1 MRPRP
6 GLLLPSFAL
15 VAVAALCADPAAAWQ
30 IEDPIHDPCHERLS
44 QTALTR
50 TGYAQE
56 PTPLSHDD
64 ARLRDNLEFDASP
77 YDANIYAL
85 SLVLGV
91 RNADTHGGPD
101 FSFGNNAAAA
111 NAPDDQA
118 AHCLRRPSQDGPAGD
133 AAAVADCRSFIES
146 LYWRAL
152 GSLDEDGNVS
162 PDTRTDAKVATEFQ
176 GSVSYPLSRF
186 YYFAGHALH
195 AVQDSFTHS
204 FRSPD
209 GHRIRHVFNWS
220 DQVSCTLDEA
230 RDGHGHETVLDH
242 CKDGDPS
249 QAERFELSAEA
260 SADLLTALTEP
271 GGHVERAQRIAAFLE
286 TWMTYEPDCTLDN
299 AYCDSP
305 VFDWLKHSDRSDKN
319 ICNGSLGCQSAGSAT
334 KGRATPPGGLLAL
347 GALTLAAFGLRR
359 RRSLST
365 ALLGAAL
372 LLAPSYASAQ
382 DDDHDSDSDRAAE
395 APPRP
400 RKVGGP
406 RLEARGS
413 LSVDNP
419 AYAVGVAALYGFK
432 RADVGVFAELNP
444 WYSIERRR
452 MSMGATN
459 FGVLGHYLHPL
470 RRDLVLRF
478 GLGVGVS
485 MLNADMLG
493 VNAGNLGIFLNL
505 RAMGLLWEFA
515 DGVAVTAD
523 PLDLA
528 LPAPGLVGWPI
539 LFTQHRFSLGLQFS
553 L

>member
-1 MRPRP
+1 MRP
-6 GLLLPSFAL
+6 GLLPSFSLCAL
-15 VAVAALCADPAAAWQ
+15 AALCAGPAAAWQ

-44 QTALTR
+44 HMALTR
-50 TGYAQE
+50 TGYVQE
-56 PTPLSHDD
+56 PPPLSHDD

-118 AHCLRRPSQDGPAGD
+118 AHCLRRADQDGPEGD
-133 AAAVADCRSFIES
+133 AAAVADCRAWIES
-146 LYWRAL
+146 LYWQAL
-152 GSLDEDGNVS
+152 AGLDEDGNV
-162 PDTRTDAKVATEFQ
+162 PVDDRTPAKVATEFQ
-176 GSVSYPLSRF
+176 GSVSYPLSRL
-186 YYFAGHALH
+186 YYFAGHAVH

-209 GHRIRHVFNWS
+209 GRRIRHVFNWS

-230 RDGHGHETVLDH
+230 RDGHGHETVLDN
-242 CKDGDPS
+242 CEDGDPS
-249 QAERFELSAEA
+249 QAERFELAAEA
-260 SADLLTALTEP
+260 STNLLTALTEP
-271 GGHVERAQRIAAFLE
+271 GGHAERAERIAAFLE

-299 AYCDSP
+299 GYCESP

-319 ICNGSLGCQSAGSAT
+319 ICDGLLGCQSAGGAA
-334 KGRATPPGGLLAL
+334 KARKAPPGRVLAF
-347 GALTLAAFGLRR
+347 GALLLVAFGLRR
-359 RRSLST
+359 RRSVT
-365 ALLGAAL
+365 AALLGATL
-372 LLAPSYASAQ
+372 LLAPRSVSAQ
-382 DDDHDSDSDRAAE
+382 ERDSDTEEARE
-395 APPRP
+395 APPKP
-400 RKVGGP
+400 RQVGGP

-419 AYAVGVAALYGFK
+419 AYAVGVAGLYGFK

-485 MLNADMLG
+485 MLNADMVG
-493 VNAGNLGIFLNL
+493 VNAGNLGIFLNV
-505 RAMGLLWEFA
+505 RAMGLIWEFT

-523 PLDLA
+523 PLDIA
-528 LPAPGLVGWPI
+528 LPAPGLVGWPV
-539 LFTQHRFSLGLQFS
+539 LFTQHRMSLGLQFS

>member
-1 MRPRP
+1 MRP
-6 GLLLPSFAL
+6 GQLLSFAL
-15 VAVAALCADPAAAWQ
+15 VALGALCATPARAWQ
-30 IEDPIHDPCHERLS
+30 IEDPLHDSCHERLS

-50 TGYAQE
+50 TGYVQE
-56 PTPLSHDD
+56 PPALSHDD

-118 AHCLRRPSQDGPAGD
+118 AHCLRGKSQDGPEGD
-133 AAAVADCRSFIES
+133 AAAVADCRSWIEG
-146 LYWRAL
+146 LYWQAL
-152 GSLDEDGNVS
+152 GGLDEDGNV
-162 PDTRTDAKVATEFQ
+162 PADVRTDAKVATEFQ

-209 GHRIRHVFNWS
+209 GRRIRHVFNWS
-220 DQVSCTLDEA
+220 DQVSCTLEEA
-230 RDGHGHETVLDH
+230 RDGHGHETVLDN
-242 CKDGDPS
+242 CKDGDPT
-249 QAERFELSAEA
+249 QAERFALAADA
-260 SADLLTALTEP
+260 STDLLTAMTEP
-271 GGHVERAQRIAAFLE
+271 GSHADRAERIAAFLDN
-286 TWMTYEPDCTLDN
+286 WMTYEPDCTLN
-299 AYCDSP
+299 NGYCDSP

-319 ICNGSLGCQSAGSAT
+319 ICDSLLGCQSAGGAA
-334 KGRATPPGGLLAL
+334 KGRAAPSGGLLAL
-347 GALTLAAFGLRR
+347 GALLLAAFGLRR
-359 RRSLST
+359 RKPLAAT
-365 ALLGAAL
+365 LLAVAL
-372 LLAPSYASAQ
+372 LLAPRYASAQ
-382 DDDHDSDSDRAAE
+382 EQDRDTDVEPPRE
-395 APPRP
+395 APPGP

-419 AYAVGVAALYGFK
+419 AYAVGVAGLYGFK

-470 RRDLVLRF
+470 RRDLILRF

-493 VNAGNLGIFLNL
+493 VNAGNVGIFLNI
-505 RAMGLLWEFA
+505 RAMGLIWEFA

-523 PLDLA
+523 PLDIA
-528 LPAPGLVGWPI
+528 LPAPGLVGWPV
-539 LFTQHRFSLGLQFS
+539 LFTQHRMSLGLQFS

>member
-1 MRPRP
+1 MRP
-6 GLLLPSFAL
+6 GLLPSFAL
-15 VAVAALCADPAAAWQ
+15 VVMATLCAGPVAAWQ
-30 IEDPIHDPCHERLS
+30 IEDPIHDSCHERLS

-50 TGYAQE
+50 AGYAQA
-56 PTPLSHDD
+56 PAPLSHDD

-118 AHCLRRPSQDGPAGD
+118 AHCLRRADQDGPEGD
-133 AAAVADCRSFIES
+133 AAAVADCRALIEG
-146 LYWRAL
+146 LYWQAL
-152 GSLDEDGNVS
+152 GGLDEDGDV
-162 PDTRTDAKVATEFQ
+162 PVDDRTPAKVATEFQ

-209 GHRIRHVFNWS
+209 GQRIRHVFNWS
-220 DQVSCTLDEA
+220 DQVSCSLDEA
-230 RDGHGHETVLDH
+230 RDGHGHETVLDN
-242 CKDGDPS
+242 CEDGDPS
-249 QAERFELSAEA
+249 QAERFALAAEA
-260 SADLLTALTEP
+260 STDLLTALTEP
-271 GGHVERAQRIAAFLE
+271 GGHAERAERIAAFLDR
-286 TWMTYEPDCTLDN
+286 WMTYEPDCTLDN
-299 AYCDSP
+299 AYCENP

-319 ICNGSLGCQSAGSAT
+319 ICDGLLGCQGAGGAA
-334 KGRATPPGGLLAL
+334 KGRASPSGGLLAL
-347 GALTLAAFGLRR
+347 GALALAVFGLRR
-359 RRSLST
+359 RRGLPA

-372 LLAPSYASAQ
+372 LLAPRYADAQ
-382 DDDHDSDSDRAAE
+382 EQEADRDSDADAAHE
-395 APPRP
+395 APARP
-400 RKVGGP
+400 RQVGGP

-419 AYAVGVAALYGFK
+419 AYAVGVAGLYGFK

-493 VNAGNLGIFLNL
+493 VNAGNVGIFLNI
-505 RAMGLLWEFA
+505 RAMGLIWEFA

-523 PLDLA
+523 PLDIA
-528 LPAPGLVGWPI
+528 LPAPGLVGWPV
-539 LFTQHRFSLGLQFS
+539 LFTQHRMSLGLQFS